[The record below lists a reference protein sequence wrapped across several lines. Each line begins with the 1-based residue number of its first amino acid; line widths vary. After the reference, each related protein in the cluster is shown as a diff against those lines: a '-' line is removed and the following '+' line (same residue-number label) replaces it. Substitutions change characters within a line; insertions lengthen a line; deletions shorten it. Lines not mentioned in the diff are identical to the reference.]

1 MKLGV
6 YKLDHRA
13 IVPEF
18 ATDGA
23 ACFDLVA
30 IDREI
35 IGRKVLYS
43 TGLAFEIPDG
53 YCIEVYSRSGHGFK
67 DDMRLSNCVGIIDA
81 DYTGEVKVKMSFDG
95 SPHQQPSWPWVK
107 DRVAQGKLVKLV
119 KTEIVEVFEQT
130 ESARGDGGFG
140 STGK

>member
-1 MKLGV
+1 MKLGA
-6 YKLDHRA
+6 YKLDPRA
-13 IVPEF
+13 VIPEF
-18 ATDGA
+18 ATNGA

-30 IDREI
+30 IGREI
-35 IGRKVLYS
+35 KNGSAIYS

-67 DDMRLSNCVGIIDA
+67 DDLRLSNCVGIIDS
-81 DYTGEVKVKMSFDG
+81 DYTGEVKVKLAYDG
-95 SPHQQPSWPWVK
+95 PVHQSPSWPWIG

-119 KTEIVEVFEQT
+119 KTEIVEIFEQKTT
-130 ESARGDGGFG
+130 ERGTGGFG